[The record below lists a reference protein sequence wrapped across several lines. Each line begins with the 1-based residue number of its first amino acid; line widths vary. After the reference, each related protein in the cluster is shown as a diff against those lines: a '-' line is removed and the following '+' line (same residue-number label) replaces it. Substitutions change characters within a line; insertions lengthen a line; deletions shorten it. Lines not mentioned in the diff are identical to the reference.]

1 VEVPSRPVS
10 DRPALSRAGTLARS
24 LAPLAAVILAASVI
38 IAAQPV
44 TSPWW
49 IYADADGTYSA
60 SALNIMAKGHSRY
73 FDHPG
78 LPEQEA
84 LAATFAVASLAHGGP
99 TRAFASSEMLHLD
112 RARWVFRG
120 WAIFFFIGGA
130 ALAYLLCRRLFG
142 HWTWG
147 LAGGLLWLAMPGIE
161 DTIQIRPDVLLS
173 ALVLLT
179 GYVTIRAWERRS
191 AALYAVAAAI
201 TGFAVMT
208 KLHAV
213 ALLPALVLATV
224 IAHPPAGWWPR
235 LLTEARSFVSRH
247 RISLGAAVAAWLA
260 LFIFLNRGRFRI
272 SVNNVHLTL
281 LIAIGVVV
289 VGYAA
294 ATWAAEGRG
303 RVGRIFDPLYVL
315 LAGAFA
321 FGMIVPL
328 SLVLSDSPRVL
339 VGTVETL
346 LGRNIN
352 AGVTPFQIPSSQF
365 GKYPLLEVMILIGV
379 AAVAAVVGIRR
390 RTAWPVLWFTA
401 AGVATLFAAMRLG
414 EARYFAPGFVLAI
427 PAALWLFRRRASAAA
442 SPLVWVLVAI
452 VVVPTFLHMNGPAH
466 AARTQEREDHAAT
479 LLADQLLRPG
489 QVALVSTYADPEPD
503 ARWWGLVEDFI
514 TTSPAYPYRFL
525 PAQPQAL
532 TTAADQHL
540 RVGYYIGNLALGIT
554 KKEQLTLGSGTY
566 RAAPVPGGQRFAAL
580 GVAAVKLLS
589 GPGT

>member
-1 VEVPSRPVS
+1 VV
-10 DRPALSRAGTLARS
+10 
-24 LAPLAAVILAASVI
+24 AAACVI

-84 LAATFAVASLAHGGP
+84 LAATFAVASVARGGP
-99 TRAFASSEMLHLD
+99 TRAWASNEMLHLD
-112 RARWVFRG
+112 RARWIFRG

-130 ALAYLLCRRLFG
+130 ALAYLLCHRLFG

-147 LAGGLLWLAMPGIE
+147 VAGGLLWLAMPGIQ

-179 GYVTIRAWERRS
+179 GYATIRAWERRS
-191 AALYAVAAAI
+191 AALYAIAAAI
-201 TGFAVMT
+201 AGFAFMT

-213 ALLPALVLATV
+213 AILPALVLATV
-224 IAHPPAGWWPR
+224 IAHPPPGWWPR
-235 LLTEARSFVSRH
+235 LLADARAFVSRH
-247 RISLGAAVAAWLA
+247 RIALGAAVAAWLA
-260 LFIFLNRGRFRI
+260 LFVFLNRGRFRI

-281 LIAIGVVV
+281 LAALGVVI

-294 ATWAAEGRG
+294 VTWAVQGR
-303 RVGRIFDPLYVL
+303 RRAGRIFDPLYVL
-315 LAGAFA
+315 LVGAFA
-321 FGMIVPL
+321 VGMIVPL

-339 VGTVETL
+339 VGTFETL
-346 LGRNIN
+346 IGRNIN
-352 AGVTPFQIPSSQF
+352 AGVTPFNIPTSQF
-365 GKYPLLEVMILIGV
+365 GEYPLLEVMIVL
-379 AAVAAVVGIRR
+379 AVAAVGGLVGIWRR
-390 RTAWPVLWFTA
+390 NAWPVLWCTA
-401 AGVATLFAAMRLG
+401 AAVATLFAAMRLG
-414 EARYFAPGFVLAI
+414 ESRYFSPGYVLAI
-427 PAALWLFRRRASAAA
+427 PAALWLFRRRSSAVA

-452 VVVPTFLHMNGPAH
+452 VVVPTFLHMNGPANE
-466 AARTQEREDHAAT
+466 ARTQEKQDQAAT
-479 LLADQLLRPG
+479 ALAQGLLKPG

-525 PAQPQAL
+525 PADPAAL
-532 TTAADQHL
+532 QTAAAQDLH
-540 RVGYYIGNLALGIT
+540 VGYYIGNLAIGIT
-554 KKEQLTLGSGTY
+554 KKEPLTLGSGTY
-566 RAAPVPGGQRFAAL
+566 EAAPVPGGQRFEDI